1 MAITEKQLI
10 SDLNAG
16 KFAPVYLITGEE
28 NYYIDIISDHFEKNI
43 ISEEMRDFDQTVIY
57 AKPQSLIMDDILT
70 TAKRFPMMSP
80 VQLVLVKEA
89 QNISDKREWDKLAEY
104 LKKPQPQS
112 VLVFCYRHKKMDKRL
127 AAYKAIDKVGV
138 VYEKN
143 KIRDDEVPAWI
154 SNVVKKKGYSI
165 TQNAAM
171 MISNAIGNNL
181 GNIANELSKVYIGLA
196 PNAVIDEGVVERQ
209 IGISREYNVFELQK
223 AIGRR
228 DVVQCNR
235 IINYMADNPK
245 SNPIQLILP
254 TLYNYFIKVMLYH
267 QVADKSQAASVL
279 KINPYFLRDYETAAR
294 NYTLGKLA
302 SCIGYLYDTD
312 LRSKGMRRSNNIND
326 SDLLKEMVFK
336 IIH

>member
-1 MAITEKQLI
+1 M
-10 SDLNAG
+10 
-16 KFAPVYLITGEE
+16 
-28 NYYIDIISDHFEKNI
+28 
-43 ISEEMRDFDQTVIY
+43 
-57 AKPQSLIMDDILT
+57 
-70 TAKRFPMMSP
+70 
-80 VQLVLVKEA
+80 
-89 QNISDKREWDKLAEY
+89 
-104 LKKPQPQS
+104 
-112 VLVFCYRHKKMDKRL
+112 FCYRHKKMDKRL